1 MTDISQQLQ
10 EQVITARREKRK
22 LNIQGGNSKQFM
34 GRNASG
40 DPISIKEHSGIV
52 SYQPVELVLTVR
64 AGTLLKDIEAA
75 LDEQGQM
82 LSFEPPRF
90 TDNATIGGTLACNQ
104 SGPGRPWTGSVRD
117 HVLGIRLINGR
128 GEHLRFGGIVS
139 ETRRLKG
146 QHLPLFIQCSFNV
159 FQKSACSYG

>member
-90 TDNATIGGTLACNQ
+90 TDNTTKAKMFSPTINKANT
-104 SGPGRPWTGSVRD
+104 
-117 HVLGIRLINGR
+117 
-128 GEHLRFGGIVS
+128 
-139 ETRRLKG
+139 
-146 QHLPLFIQCSFNV
+146 
-159 FQKSACSYG
+159 